1 MDQQPQNRVYLNN
14 VNKLFSSQQVKE
26 ENSFIDSQSQVP
38 QMHYSSQMENITN
51 ENKKSKHI
59 FKIKKFHKYDEI
71 LDEICSEEDHS
82 EDEKKDP
89 VRKRVSAFSKVNFT
103 KLKNEEKDERLQ
115 NLSKLVKRLRRK
127 VKNLENKFKN
137 NTNKLLTKFISH
149 SLGISKKKKFSQEEN
164 NFTNNDLNNST
175 NNISNS
181 NSSNNCSLEIDVDK
195 ICKALNNLRNYE
207 NFEYED
213 EKHII
218 ENMINLIA
226 EDKLPLDSINFR
238 KICTQLRLFTSQ
250 EKINYISKK
259 GQKIT
264 FSFPERD
271 LNITAKEYEYYS
283 NFKDRED
290 VIRMILGISEQ
301 GGDINYPEKINF
313 DQKNRV
319 KEIIV
324 NNKMEDNDRNENFA
338 DSNRYSNSI
347 KLENL
352 NLNNLFPL
360 GIVPN
365 YNNNTNQSSNNN
377 NFQNNSVNPAQ
388 NNNTNNIPVQNLLLN
403 SMYGNL
409 YQNLFNE
416 NNKNI

>member
-1 MDQQPQNRVYLNN
+1 M
-14 VNKLFSSQQVKE
+14 
-26 ENSFIDSQSQVP
+26 P
-38 QMHYSSQMENITN
+38 QMNYISHIDMNSND
-51 ENKKSKHI
+51 NKKSKNI

-82 EDEKKDP
+82 EVEKKDP
-89 VRKRVSAFSKVNFT
+89 IRKRVSAFSKVNFT

-149 SLGISKKKKFSQEEN
+149 SLGISKKKKQIPDEN
-164 NFTNNDLNNST
+164 NLTNTDLDNTNNNINNTAVATT
-175 NNISNS
+175 NA
-181 NSSNNCSLEIDVDK
+181 LDIDVDK

-238 KICTQLRLFTSQ
+238 KICTQLRLFTPN
-250 EKINYISKK
+250 ERVNYISKK

-290 VIRMILGISEQ
+290 VIRMILGINEQ
-301 GGDINYPEKINF
+301 GGDVNYPEKINF

-324 NNKMEDNDRNENFA
+324 NNKNEEKDKNDNFNGGYNGQ
-338 DSNRYSNSI
+338 I
-347 KLENL
+347 KLDNL

-365 YNNNTNQSSNNN
+365 YSNNNPNPNNNN
-377 NFQNNSVNPAQ
+377 NFNNAQNGSNNS
-388 NNNTNNIPVQNLLLN
+388 NIPVQNLLLN

-409 YQNLFNE
+409 YQNLFNDQ
-416 NNKNI
+416 NKNI